1 MATQD
6 NEEKGERG
14 GLMGALKRTPG
25 YAYSTAMRAANAY
38 GVASTIA
45 GTFLGA
51 AVQPEVRKFMV
62 AREGYDRYK
71 RSEQIKDRTSEWKA
85 PEDDPDSKYDPK
97 TDTTLHKVRPAF
109 GSTAVTD
116 AMFSPI
122 DTLKRLLTR
131 ESGREGAEESS
142 ELPQVVNAADLGIS
156 EPGANMYAD
165 LESEAVT
172 EEPGANMYEDL
183 EGSDD
188 SGPVN
193 YSLTDGSSTDTM
205 GQDIGVGEKRDVF
218 GFPTDYEGDYDNA
231 EKEWDAIHSQY
242 VDMHN
247 GRGNIKL
254 DSPEGQALNSRFNY
268 IADKIDEA
276 NKRRTDEHMR
286 TFGSETSEERT
297 YETDTRQ
304 YDQYGFPSEYDG
316 GAGVDSLFGVNWD
329 NATQELE
336 NARDPETGEIDR
348 RTLSPERQKYLEDLI
363 KDAEKRKA
371 DSDSATPGGGQT
383 STGGSTRTTAHRPG
397 YAVGGR
403 QIVGALELSV
413 IPHARSQEL
422 QNGRIV
428 LQGRS
433 YDVVGNTGDKF
444 LVPSPEQAALDK
456 ALGYKGTV
464 S

>member
-1 MATQD
+1 MAKQD
-6 NEEKGERG
+6 NEEKDRS
-14 GLMGALKRTPG
+14 GLMGALKRAPG
-25 YAYSTAMRAANAY
+25 YAYSKAMQAANAY

-51 AVQPEVRKFMV
+51 TVQPQVRTFMV
-62 AREGYDRYK
+62 AREGYDRHK
-71 RSEQIKDRTSEWKA
+71 RSEQIEERTSSWKA

-122 DTLKRLLTR
+122 GTLKRLLTR
-131 ESGREGAEESS
+131 ESGREGAEEPT

-156 EPGANMYAD
+156 EPGEEGGVSTPT
-165 LESEAVT
+165 ESGT
-172 EEPGANMYEDL
+172 ES
-183 EGSDD
+183 SDRA
-188 SGPVN
+188 VN
-193 YSLTDGSSTDTM
+193 YGLIDGDSTAGMLQPMDE
-205 GQDIGVGEKRDVF
+205 GVGEKRDVY

-247 GRGNIKL
+247 GRGNIKR
-254 DSPEGQALNSRFNY
+254 DSPEGQALSSRFNY
-268 IADKIDEA
+268 IAGKIDEA
-276 NKRRTDEHMR
+276 NKRRTANPEEASAYLQSQDSIRSETSEERTDEHMR
-286 TFGSETSEERT
+286 TFG
-297 YETDTRQ
+297 TDTRQ
-304 YDQYGFPSEYDG
+304 YDHYGFPSEYVAPSGRGMG
-316 GAGVDSLFGVNWD
+316 GKWE
-329 NATQELE
+329 NAKDELE
-336 NARDPETGEIDR
+336 GHRNRTTGEIEMMHPDR
-348 RTLSPERQKYLEDLI
+348 IKYLEDLI

-383 STGGSTRTTAHRPG
+383 STGSSTIDTSRRQGYDRTNNRGIT
-397 YAVGGR
+397 
-403 QIVGALELSV
+403 GALEISA

-433 YDVVGNTGDKF
+433 YDIVGNTGDKF
-444 LVPSPEQAALDK
+444 LVPSPDQPD
-456 ALGYKGTV
+456 Y
-464 S
+464 SRIS